1 MTTSYDNSKLR
12 SYTFPLRDFGAGANT
27 TEVIA
32 PPLTG
37 RDTGGAGT
45 GARGRVRGYT
55 IMAITEDFVGTT
67 SSAGVSVGDGTT
79 AGLYF
84 NDGLPLDSTVDVGES
99 LYVLDNGSAVDIPG
113 GETSIKVTFTQGV
126 GGTITGIGTVI
137 LDIEWF
143 DI

>member
-1 MTTSYDNSKLR
+1 MTTAYDNSKLR
-12 SYTFPLRDFGAGANT
+12 SYVFPVRDFGAGSDT

-37 RDTGGAGT
+37 RDTGNSGT

-55 IMAITEDFVGTT
+55 IMAITEDFVGTST
-67 SSAGVSVGDGTT
+67 SAGVSVGDGST
-79 AGLYF
+79 AGLYYD
-84 NDGLPLDSTVDVGES
+84 DGLPLDSTVDIGES

-113 GETSIKVTFTQGV
+113 GETAITVTFTQGV
-126 GGTITGIGTVI
+126 GGSITGIATIV